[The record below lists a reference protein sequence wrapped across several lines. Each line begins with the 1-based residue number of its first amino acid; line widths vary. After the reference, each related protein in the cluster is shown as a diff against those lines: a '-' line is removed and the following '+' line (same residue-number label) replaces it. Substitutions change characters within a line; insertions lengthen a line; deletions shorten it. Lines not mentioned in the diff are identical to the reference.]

1 MLRGDIGAR
10 ENDPFGR
17 FERLEREECIARC
30 QACHRAC
37 LDLAAALEC
46 SYGSEAIWFG
56 TLLLDCAE
64 INLVLASSLTD
75 VPVRLNR
82 PLAVL
87 CAEIDE
93 KCGAACARCI
103 NDDDSG
109 SCIDAC
115 ARSARACRRLAEV
128 ETLQ

>member
-1 MLRGDIGAR
+1 MLRGDVNTL
-10 ENDPFGR
+10 ESDLFDR

-37 LDLAAALEC
+37 VDLASALERG
-46 SYGSEAIWFG
+46 YGIETVRIG

-64 INLVLASSLTD
+64 INLILASSLAD
-75 VPVRLNR
+75 CPARLNR
-82 PLAVL
+82 PLVVF

-93 KCGAACARCI
+93 RCAAECARCLEEDAGEICIGACAR
-103 NDDDSG
+103 G
-109 SCIDAC
+109 
-115 ARSARACRRLAEV
+115 ARACRHLAEV

>member
-10 ENDPFGR
+10 ESDLFDR

-37 LDLAAALEC
+37 VDLAGALERG
-46 SYGSEAIWFG
+46 YGIEAVRIG

-64 INLVLASSLTD
+64 INLILSSSLTD
-75 VPVRLNR
+75 YPARLNR

-87 CAEIDE
+87 CAEIGE
-93 KCGAACARCI
+93 RCAAECARCLEEDAGEI
-103 NDDDSG
+103 
-109 SCIDAC
+109 CIGAC
-115 ARSARACRRLAEV
+115 VRSARACRHLAEL
-128 ETLQ
+128 EALQ